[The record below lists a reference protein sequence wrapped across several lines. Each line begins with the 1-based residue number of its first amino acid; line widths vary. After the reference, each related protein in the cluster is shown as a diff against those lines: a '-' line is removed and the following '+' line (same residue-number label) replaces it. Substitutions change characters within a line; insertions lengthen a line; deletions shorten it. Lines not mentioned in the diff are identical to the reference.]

1 MEFFGEQLR
10 KAGYNYYGHER
21 MYSGITGQELEVD
34 VFIGTQQLLPPIG
47 VVMTAGLCSS
57 SREDVLVHVLLVV
70 SSSPPPVFLDGCH
83 FFRQCVLSAAAP
95 HGVRQVPGASHGQH

>member
-47 VVMTAGLCSS
+47 VVMTATSTFFVHRIG
-57 SREDVLVHVLLVV
+57 VLEL
-70 SSSPPPVFLDGCH
+70 SPTLG
-83 FFRQCVLSAAAP
+83 
-95 HGVRQVPGASHGQH
+95 